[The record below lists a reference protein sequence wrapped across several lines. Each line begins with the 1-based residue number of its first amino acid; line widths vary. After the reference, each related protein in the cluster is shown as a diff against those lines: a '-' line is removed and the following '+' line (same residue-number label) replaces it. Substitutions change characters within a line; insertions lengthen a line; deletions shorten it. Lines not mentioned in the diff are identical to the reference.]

1 MPFTVSKTVPYF
13 SGRGLL
19 GTELTLWL
27 DTNDEFH
34 LPRWRA
40 KQFPT
45 REAASEA
52 MHLHQDAALQFSEDA
67 TFRVHMERCSGFVW
81 LGIDYR
87 GVERRMDDREKNRM
101 TTMHKVTFP
110 HLNSMRVAVAL
121 LAEEFDVPV
130 PNLEPQTRRKRVDDY
145 SGAHQ
150 LIQMH
155 EDSSLWYLCHEFAH
169 HVVHCEH
176 KASRPQFENY
186 MAWAN
191 ARPKSHGR
199 EFQDALMRVACTA
212 EILFGV
218 KGE

>member
-1 MPFTVSKTVPYF
+1 MPYTVSKTVPYF

-27 DTNDEFH
+27 DINDEFH

-52 MHLHQDAALQFSEDA
+52 MHLHCDIACQSGEDA
-67 TFRVHMERCSGFVW
+67 TFHVHLERCSGFVW
-81 LGIDYR
+81 LGIEYR
-87 GVERRMDDREKNRM
+87 GVERRMNEREKERM
-101 TTMHKVTFP
+101 TRMSKVQFP

-121 LAEEFDVPV
+121 LADEFDVPV
-130 PNLEPQTRRKRVDDY
+130 PALEPQTRRRVDSY
-145 SGAHQ
+145 HGAKQ
-150 LIQMH
+150 LIRMRA
-155 EDSSLWYLCHEFAH
+155 DSHLWYLCHEFAH
-169 HVVHCEH
+169 HLVDAEH
-176 KASRPQFENY
+176 KASRPRYENY
-186 MAWAN
+186 MAWAD

-199 EFQDALMRVACTA
+199 EFQDALMRVTCTA